1 MDPKN
6 NAKDRSNLRA
16 DSASLEENRR
26 NPTPGQFAFAAHI
39 YDLDGV
45 ITSTA
50 ELHFDGWKET
60 FDKLIASLQESDLL
74 PQGAPQEF
82 TEKLYLD
89 YVDGKPRY
97 DGVRSFIESLG
108 SGDDCLEAKVADKV
122 QANSAFIQ
130 FITARNSAKT
140 QPLSQSITAEA

>member
-1 MDPKN
+1 MTIFVLGKKYDTASYFLKGDDMDPKN
-6 NAKDRSNLRA
+6 NAKDRSNLGA

-26 NPTPGQFAFAAHI
+26 NSTPGQFAFAAHI

-74 PQGAPQEF
+74 PQGAPRAF
-82 TEKLYLD
+82 TEKHYLD
-89 YVDGKPRY
+89 CVDGKPRY
-97 DGVRSFIESLG
+97 DG
-108 SGDDCLEAKVADKV
+108 
-122 QANSAFIQ
+122 
-130 FITARNSAKT
+130 
-140 QPLSQSITAEA
+140 